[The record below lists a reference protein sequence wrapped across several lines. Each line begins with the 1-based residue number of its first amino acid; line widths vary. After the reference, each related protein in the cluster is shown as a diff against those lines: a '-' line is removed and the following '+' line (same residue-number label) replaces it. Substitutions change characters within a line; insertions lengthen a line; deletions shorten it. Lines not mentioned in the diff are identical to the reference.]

1 MRKIFAFSAVKKNEK
16 MKFSLENHTILI
28 TGASSGI
35 GRACAIDVSK
45 QGAKCILT
53 GRSEVE
59 LEATKKL
66 CDTEATILAGN
77 LTDYDFITQIAKFTP
92 KLDGLVHCAG
102 ITNPW
107 PVKFLKPA
115 HIKEM
120 YDINFN
126 APVLL
131 TAEVLKANKMNDA
144 GSFVFLSSISA
155 EHPYFGGAMYAAS
168 KAGLE
173 AFSKALAIEIA
184 PKKMRSNVIRPGL
197 VKTRMFDEAKAAS
210 VDAENFDEY
219 EKFYPLGFGDANDV
233 SSAVCYL
240 LSKEAKWITGTELK
254 MDGGLVLNSKK
265 N

>member
-1 MRKIFAFSAVKKNEK
+1 
-16 MKFSLENHTILI
+16 MKFSLANHTILI

-35 GRACAIDVSK
+35 GQACAIDASK
-45 QGAKCILT
+45 QGAVCVLT
-53 GRSEVE
+53 GRDEQALQE
-59 LEATKKL
+59 TKKQ
-66 CDTEATILAGN
+66 CATEAIVFAGD
-77 LTDYDFITQIAKFTP
+77 LTDYDYITQLVKLSP
-92 KLDGLVHCAG
+92 NLDGVVHCAG

-107 PVKFLKPA
+107 PVKFLKPN

-131 TAEVLKANKMNDA
+131 TAEILKAKKMNDA
-144 GSFVFLSSISA
+144 GAFVFLSSISA
-155 EHPYFGGAMYAAS
+155 EHPYFGGAMYASS

-210 VDAENFDEY
+210 VDSENFDEY